1 MAFHDSIFRKVILL
15 GNIKQTHIK
24 NTALE
29 LIERYPKQFSADNFD
44 KNKEKVE
51 EFIEVD
57 SKMMRNKI
65 AGYIT
70 RYLVSKQKGQ
80 SNRLISE

>member
-1 MAFHDSIFRKVILL
+1 MIPL

-24 NTALE
+24 NTAID
-29 LIERYPKQFSADNFD
+29 LIEKFPTHFTPDSFD
-44 KNKEKVE
+44 KNKEHVDQL
-51 EFIEVD
+51 IEVD

-70 RYLVSKQKGQ
+70 RYLVSKKQGQ
-80 SNRLISE
+80 SGRLISE